1 MSKMSIDRAAF
12 AKTRAPMARQSL
24 NGSTMGTRYSAVFYA
39 PTDTNV
45 RKLESALFAA
55 VDRTDRQM
63 STWKPDSD
71 LNQLNA
77 APVGTW
83 VDTPREL
90 MAVLAAALQVEQASH
105 GAFDISVGDIVSA
118 WGFGPTRRRRGP
130 DARAELPAT
139 ARCAASQAL
148 ELATDQGKVR
158 KVMPISLDLSG
169 IAKGFGVDE
178 LARVMEEFGIPSW
191 LVGIDGEM
199 RAKGTKPESTLW
211 AVAHERPDRHVREA
225 MGVIELQDMAVATSG
240 NYRHV
245 VEVDGKAF
253 SHTIDPRSARP
264 IENDVASVTVLAPTC
279 MAADAWATAFMVMG
293 ADKALSCARDRGF
306 DVICVLQD
314 GSVRSTL

>member
-63 STWKPDSD
+63 STWMPDSD
-71 LNQLNA
+71 LNKLNA

-130 DARAELPAT
+130 DARAELREPRT
-139 ARCAASQAL
+139 PLVASIGYFP
-148 ELATDQGKVR
+148 ERYGDGIIRLA
-158 KVMPISLDLSG
+158 LDLLSQKQAPPAVFTRHQL
-169 IAKGFGVDE
+169 ITALNVDHFYPNDS
-178 LARVMEEFGIPSW
+178 LLGP
-191 LVGIDGEM
+191 
-199 RAKGTKPESTLW
+199 
-211 AVAHERPDRHVREA
+211 
-225 MGVIELQDMAVATSG
+225 
-240 NYRHV
+240 
-245 VEVDGKAF
+245 
-253 SHTIDPRSARP
+253 ARP
-264 IENDVASVTVLAPTC
+264 VGRA
-279 MAADAWATAFMVMG
+279 
-293 ADKALSCARDRGF
+293 
-306 DVICVLQD
+306 
-314 GSVRSTL
+314 